1 MEASAILIVLIKRA
15 EGGKREKR
23 SASAIIIVI
32 DNLIV
37 HYAIDDAT
45 NEITIVT
52 EAVRFDI
59 NHCLLIPD
67 RFYHIGVVVT
77 IGIRTQQLK
86 TTFLC
91 CSCDNPKR

>member
-1 MEASAILIVLIKRA
+1 M
-15 EGGKREKR
+15 
-23 SASAIIIVI
+23 I

-67 RFYHIGVVVT
+67 RFYHTGD
-77 IGIRTQQLK
+77 GI
-86 TTFLC
+86 
-91 CSCDNPKR
+91 KRITMQS

>member
-1 MEASAILIVLIKRA
+1 MEPGVTNPSDYPSTHPFTNASILL
-15 EGGKREKR
+15 
-23 SASAIIIVI
+23 IVI

-67 RFYHIGVVVT
+67 RFYHIGVVV
-77 IGIRTQQLK
+77 L
-86 TTFLC
+86 
-91 CSCDNPKR
+91 

>member
-1 MEASAILIVLIKRA
+1 ML
-15 EGGKREKR
+15 
-23 SASAIIIVI
+23 IVI

-37 HYAIDDAT
+37 HYAIDDVT

-67 RFYHIGVVVT
+67 RYNHIGACSAAESL
-77 IGIRTQQLK
+77 IR
-86 TTFLC
+86 
-91 CSCDNPKR
+91 P